1 MDTPEE
7 TKKRASLLIRAGE
20 VAGGV
25 QDEAA
30 IKKAFLQKVKANAGR
45 SAGEVHTPSRS
56 GLTLGFGHDI
66 GQASEAEIDRFYG
79 ANFDPR
85 AEFQKPAILSESER
99 NVLKQ
104 YVGQHRVKLGKGTA
118 AFKATTGIDVSYEEA
133 TEVFEKELLPKYIEV
148 AKTSFPGFEDLPAKQ
163 QAAIVNRVYMRG
175 GAPNKSEGKKGYK
188 AYVQLHTAIFK
199 RDTKE
204 VYLALKNMERL
215 HKNSKLSSSTQGRAR
230 ANTALAYEGYLET
243 TRLGPR

>member
-30 IKKAFLQKVKANAGR
+30 IKKAFMQKVKANAGR
-45 SAGEVHTPSRS
+45 SAAEVHTPSNS

-66 GQASEAEIDRFYG
+66 GQSSEEEIDRIYG
-79 ANFDPR
+79 FNPDPR
-85 AEFQKPAILSESER
+85 AEFQKPAILSDSER
-99 NVLKQ
+99 DVLKK
-104 YVGQHRVKLGKGTA
+104 YVGKHRVKLGKGTA
-118 AFKATTGIDVSYEEA
+118 AFKVTSGIDVSYEEA
-133 TEVFEKELLPKYIEV
+133 TEVFEKELLPKYIDI

-175 GAPNKSEGKKGYK
+175 GAPNKREGKRGYK
-188 AYVQLHTAIFK
+188 AWVQLHTAIFK

-243 TRLGPR
+243 TRTGPR